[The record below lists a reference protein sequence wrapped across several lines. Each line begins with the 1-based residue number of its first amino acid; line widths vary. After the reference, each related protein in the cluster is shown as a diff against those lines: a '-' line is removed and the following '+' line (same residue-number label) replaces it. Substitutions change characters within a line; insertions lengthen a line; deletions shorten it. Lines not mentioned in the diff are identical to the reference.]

1 MGGLVGKGIFVPGM
15 GESDRLVVIGASAGG
30 IEALSTLV
38 SSLELSFPAPIVIA
52 QHLDPRHT
60 SHLGEILGR
69 RTALT
74 IHTIVG
80 PTPLNAG
87 VIYLVPE
94 DRHVKITNH
103 TATVLPTGAAGP
115 KPSIDLLLTSA
126 ATAYGEGCVAVI
138 LTGSGSDGTVGALKV
153 KAAGGTV
160 IIQDP
165 ATASFP
171 SMPRSLASSSVDI
184 VASLDDMGPVLARL
198 VSTDGALDGEQ
209 DADVSVLLERLR
221 MTNGIDFST
230 YKSPTILRRLQS
242 RLVATNQPSVRQYTS
257 YLESNPAEYQR
268 LISSFL
274 IKVTGFFRDPK
285 VMRYLRDTIMPE
297 LVEEARRSGEL
308 RLWSAGCATGEEAY
322 TMAILAADALGDELG
337 KVQVRIFATDLDM
350 EALAFGRRGVYA
362 QAALEGLSAKQRA
375 AHFHDVGDEAEVSKE
390 IRSMVVFG
398 HHDLGVRAPF
408 PHMDLILCRN
418 VLIYFTKEMQE
429 RALSV
434 FAYSLREGGRLI
446 LGTSETVAPLAE
458 AFVVEDQRLKVYRS
472 VGDARIPGAVL
483 SVRRHPLVPPRQ
495 TSLDHS
501 IATTRVERDRRR
513 LSVEHAERVINDLPI
528 GVAVVGPAY
537 RILRINPVA
546 RDLLGIHGPALGHD
560 LIHLAESL
568 PTTELRSAIKT
579 ALAGA
584 TTAAIHE
591 INGTDPSLPMIR
603 YIQLTVGPHR
613 HPGTEVSGA
622 QLVFIDITSSE
633 LDRRAVG
640 GLRVQVEEAN
650 EQRRRVAEANHELA
664 AANDQLQIANEDFLF
679 NAEEAQSSRE
689 EMETL
694 AEELQAT
701 NEELETLNEE
711 LQATNEELETAND
724 DLATQT
730 VELAAQQVELGTG
743 RDRLAAIINGMS
755 DALLVVDRDGQ
766 TVMSNESYDRLFPA
780 TGTTAIPEDAF
791 GAPLAR
797 DQWPQ
802 QIAREAEDFRME
814 FTLRKV
820 DDVQSAERR
829 WFEATGR
836 RIRFADEQWAGVI
849 VIRDFT
855 ERRLRHLEEQFMAAA
870 SHELRTPIAALHAY
884 AQLISRRL
892 EVGGEQDDKI
902 RVYAAGAL
910 AQTRTLGGLVDRLFD
925 LSGVVA
931 GRFHLDRS
939 VHNLGDLAQRVVD
952 VTQVLHAESKITV
965 YAPSAPVLVDA
976 DAGRLEQVLLG
987 LLSNSVVHGGGQ
999 HIDVRV
1005 EGTTDHATLSVADD
1019 GRGITDSEQ
1028 PKLFDRLQQ
1037 VDQDHRASRPG
1048 LGLGLYLARE
1058 ILTAHDGTIDLV
1070 STERVGTTV
1079 TLRLARF
1086 DGGSA

>member
-1 MGGLVGKGIFVPGM
+1 MPGM
-15 GESDRLVVIGASAGG
+15 VQSDRLVVIGASAGG

-38 SSLELSFPAPIVIA
+38 ATLEPSFPAPIVIA

-138 LTGSGSDGTVGALKV
+138 LTGSGSDGTAGALKV

-184 VASLDDMGPVLARL
+184 VTSLDDVGPVLARL
-198 VSTDGALDGEQ
+198 VSTDGALEGEQ
-209 DADVSVLLERLR
+209 DGDVSLLLERLR

-242 RLVATNQPSVRQYTS
+242 RLVATNQPSVRQYTR

-297 LVEEARRSGEL
+297 LVEEARHSGEL

-322 TMAILAADALGDELG
+322 TLAILAADAIGDELG

-362 QAALEGLSAKQRA
+362 QAALDGLTAKQRA
-375 AHFHDVGDEAEVSKE
+375 AYFNDVDGEAEVSKE

-408 PHMDLILCRN
+408 PRMDLILCRN
-418 VLIYFTKEMQE
+418 VLIYFTREMQE

-446 LGTSETVAPLAE
+446 LGTSETAAPLAE

-472 VGDARIPGAVL
+472 IGEARIPGAVL
-483 SVRRHPLVPPRQ
+483 SVRRHPLAPPRQ
-495 TSLDHS
+495 TSLDRS

-513 LSVEHAERVINDLPI
+513 LSVEHADRVINDLPI
-528 GVAVVGPAY
+528 GIAVVGPAY
-537 RILRINPVA
+537 RILRINPMA
-546 RDLLGIHGPALGHD
+546 RDLLGIHGPALGLD

-568 PTTELRSAIKT
+568 PTTELRSAIKA
-579 ALAGA
+579 ALAGE
-584 TTAAIHE
+584 TTVAIHE
-591 INGTDPSLPMIR
+591 VKGTDPSRPVIR
-603 YIQLTVGPHR
+603 YIQLTVRPHR
-613 HPGTEVSGA
+613 EPESEITGA
-622 QLVFIDITSSE
+622 QLVFIDVTGPE
-633 LDRRAVG
+633 QDRRAVA
-640 GLRVQVEEAN
+640 GLRAQVDEAN
-650 EQRRRVAEANHELA
+650 EQRRRVVDANHALA

-724 DLATQT
+724 DLARQT

-743 RDRLAAIINGMS
+743 RDRLAAIINGMT
-755 DALLVVDRDGQ
+755 DALLVVDHEGQ
-766 TVMSNESYDRLFPA
+766 TVMSNDSYDRLFAA
-780 TGTTAIPEDAF
+780 TGTPAIPEDAL
-791 GAPLAR
+791 GAPLPR
-797 DQWPQ
+797 HQWPQ
-802 QIAREAEDFRME
+802 ELARVSEDFRME
-814 FTLRKV
+814 FTLRHV
-820 DDVQSAERR
+820 DAGARSADRR

-836 RIRFADEQWAGVI
+836 RIRFADERWAGVV

-855 ERRLRHLEEQFMAAA
+855 ERSMRTLEEQFMSAA

-892 EVGGEQDDKI
+892 EGGGMQDDKV

-910 AQTRTLGGLVDRLFD
+910 AQTRTLGELVDRLFD
-925 LSGVVA
+925 LSGLAA
-931 GRFHLDRS
+931 GRFQLDRN
-939 VHNLGDLAQRVVD
+939 VHDLRDLAQRVVD
-952 VTQVLHAESKITV
+952 VTQVLHPESPVTMH
-965 YAPSAPVLVDA
+965 APTTPVLVNA
-976 DAGRLEQVLLG
+976 DAGRLEQVVLG
-987 LLSNSVVHGGGQ
+987 LLSNSIVHGGGKR
-999 HIDVRV
+999 IDVRV
-1005 EGTTDHATLSVADD
+1005 ECTADQATLSVADD
-1019 GRGITDSEQ
+1019 GRGIAASEQ

-1037 VDQDHRASRPG
+1037 IDQGHRVSRPG
-1048 LGLGLYLARE
+1048 LGLGLFLARE
-1058 ILTAHDGTIDLV
+1058 ILTSHEGTIDLV
-1070 STERVGTTV
+1070 STEGAGTTV
-1079 TLRLARF
+1079 TLHLPRVD
-1086 DGGSA
+1086 DGPD

>member
-1 MGGLVGKGIFVPGM
+1 MPRLDQG
-15 GESDRLVVIGASAGG
+15 DRLVVIGSSAGG

-38 SSLELSFPAPIVIA
+38 STLEPSFPAPIVIA

-74 IHTIVG
+74 IDTIVG
-80 PTPLNAG
+80 PTPLKAG

-94 DRHVKITNH
+94 DRHVEITDH
-103 TATVLPTGAAGP
+103 AATVLPAGDAGP
-115 KPSIDLLLTSA
+115 KPSIDLLLGSA
-126 ATAYGEGCVAVI
+126 ALAYGEGCVAVI
-138 LTGSGSDGTVGALKV
+138 LTGSGSDGSAGALKV

-171 SMPRSLASSSVDI
+171 SMPRSLAPSSVDI
-184 VASLDDMGPVLARL
+184 VASLDVMGPVLTRL
-198 VSTDGALDGEQ
+198 VSADGALGGEQ
-209 DADVSVLLERLR
+209 DGDVSILLERLR

-242 RLVATNQPSVRQYTS
+242 RLVATNQPSVRYYTR
-257 YLESNPAEYQR
+257 YLESNPDEYQR

-285 VMRYLRDTIMPE
+285 VMRYLRDKIMPE
-297 LVEEARRSGEL
+297 LAQEARSSGEL

-322 TMAILAADALGDELG
+322 TLAILAADALGEDLG
-337 KVQVRIFATDLDM
+337 KIQVRIFATDLDS
-350 EALAFGRRGVYA
+350 EALAFGRRGVYP
-362 QAALEGLSAKQRA
+362 QAALHDLSGKQRA
-375 AHFHDVGDEAEVSKE
+375 AYFHDVDGEAEVSKE

-398 HHDLGVRAPF
+398 QHDLGVRAPF
-408 PHMDLILCRN
+408 PRMDMILCRN
-418 VLIYFTKEMQE
+418 VLIYFTREMQE

-446 LGTSETVAPLAE
+446 LGTSETVAPLAH

-472 VGDARIPGAVL
+472 VGEARIPGAVL

-495 TSLDHS
+495 TSLDRS
-501 IATTRVERDRRR
+501 IATTRVDRDRRR

-537 RILRINPVA
+537 AILRINRMA

-560 LIHLAESL
+560 LIHLAETL
-568 PTTELRSAIKT
+568 PTTELRSAIKA
-579 ALAGA
+579 ALAGE

-591 INGTDPSLPMIR
+591 INGTDPSVPIIR
-603 YIQLTVGPHR
+603 YIQLTVRPHR
-613 HPGTEVSGA
+613 EPGSEISGA
-622 QLVFIDITSSE
+622 QLVFVDVTGPE
-633 LDRRAVG
+633 QDRQAVA
-640 GLRVQVEEAN
+640 GLTAQVEEAN
-650 EQRRRVAEANHELA
+650 QQRRRVVEANHALA

-711 LQATNEELETAND
+711 LQATNEELQTAND

-730 VELAAQQVELGTG
+730 VELAEQQGELATG
-743 RDRLAAIINGMS
+743 RDRLAAIIHGMS

-766 TVMSNESYDRLFPA
+766 TVLSNESYDRLFGA
-780 TGTTAIPEDAF
+780 AETMAVPEDAL
-791 GAPLAR
+791 GVPLPR

-802 QIAREAEDFRME
+802 ELARVSEDFRTA
-814 FTLRKV
+814 FTLRHV
-820 DDVQSAERR
+820 DDGARSADRR

-836 RIRFADEQWAGVI
+836 RITFADQQWAGVV
-849 VIRDFT
+849 VIRDLT
-855 ERRLRHLEEQFMAAA
+855 ERSLRHLEEQFMAAA

-892 EVGGEQDDKI
+892 EAGGEQDGKI
-902 RVYAAGAL
+902 RDYAAGAL

-925 LSGVVA
+925 MSGLVA
-931 GRFHLDRS
+931 GRFQLDRT
-939 VHNLGDLAQRVVD
+939 VLDLCAMAQRVVD
-952 VTQVLHAESKITV
+952 VAHVVQADSVIVMDAPTTQ
-965 YAPSAPVLVDA
+965 VLVDA
-976 DAGRLEQVLLG
+976 DAGRIEQVLLG
-987 LLSNSVVHGGGQ
+987 LLTNSIEHGGGTR
-999 HIDVRV
+999 IDVRV
-1005 EGTTDHATLSVADD
+1005 EGTADQATLSVTDD
-1019 GRGITDSEQ
+1019 GRGIAASEQ

-1037 VDQDHRASRPG
+1037 IDQGRRSSRAG

-1058 ILTAHDGTIDLV
+1058 ILTAHGGTIELV
-1070 STERVGTTV
+1070 STEGAGTTV
-1079 TLRLARF
+1079 SLHLARVA
-1086 DGGSA
+1086 DGPV